1 MELNTVK
8 KISKKNKLEKETK
21 DILEKK
27 EALEKKNKEKE
38 KENEKKKENIK
49 RPIQVLRR
57 QEQLRKNKQSQNKES
72 VSQLLEDM
80 CILGNF
86 MKEDII
92 QKKII
97 QPEKFITIEDALRK
111 NEYDSFFCLGILAK
125 QLEDIGIVTAIEK
138 NEAKDIESI
147 NMSSTILQF
156 IMNGFIEK
164 KKFRLHFDLGE
175 KRNEEL
181 LSDSKEQ
188 EKFNTKLKQKLSLEF
203 KIPEEKIIITEP
215 QKGSYQV
222 QVIFESDDFNIG
234 KEDFLQLIEKCKNE
248 EEFKELSYLKEIHT
262 KLIMEGCK
270 LNPNILDA
278 KGNRRYGWGVGE
290 KRGGLDYIPPT
301 NGWIG
306 FGLNVLNKYDG
317 GNNDWLAY
325 NGNKNEWAV
334 AYHGIGTKVRCNVED
349 ATANIINGENFIVG
363 KGQFY
368 ENYDDENHK
377 GEKVGKGVYCSPDPN
392 VMEDYASSSN
402 IVVNGTNY
410 KMGFM
415 MRVKPDKIRCPK
427 SKSDYWVL
435 NGTTNEMRP
444 YRIMVKDCNNK
455 GGFCIIV

>member
-164 KKFRLHFDLGE
+164 K
-175 KRNEEL
+175 N
-181 LSDSKEQ
+181 
-188 EKFNTKLKQKLSLEF
+188 
-203 KIPEEKIIITEP
+203 
-215 QKGSYQV
+215 
-222 QVIFESDDFNIG
+222 
-234 KEDFLQLIEKCKNE
+234 
-248 EEFKELSYLKEIHT
+248 
-262 KLIMEGCK
+262 
-270 LNPNILDA
+270 
-278 KGNRRYGWGVGE
+278 
-290 KRGGLDYIPPT
+290 LDYIL
-301 NGWIG
+301 I
-306 FGLNVLNKYDG
+306 
-317 GNNDWLAY
+317 
-325 NGNKNEWAV
+325 
-334 AYHGIGTKVRCNVED
+334 
-349 ATANIINGENFIVG
+349 
-363 KGQFY
+363 
-368 ENYDDENHK
+368 
-377 GEKVGKGVYCSPDPN
+377 
-392 VMEDYASSSN
+392 
-402 IVVNGTNY
+402 
-410 KMGFM
+410 
-415 MRVKPDKIRCPK
+415 
-427 SKSDYWVL
+427 
-435 NGTTNEMRP
+435 
-444 YRIMVKDCNNK
+444 
-455 GGFCIIV
+455 